1 MVESQYP
8 ARSGLGWRSCSLPK
22 DVSGNVSMTCL
33 LYRIGQ
39 PVRSTAAVA
48 MCGRQR
54 CRLCGEDTSVIR
66 GLGLG
71 AGIDEQELDCVG
83 NLGHGAA
90 WDQRGWTSPV
100 VGDASRRSGGSGR
113 SNCHSVEMVDDEG
126 VSREHEVGPVAD
138 LPTGTVVGAG
148 GYAVGNIGGELF
160 AVSRRCRHLGADLAD
175 GTLDEDGH
183 LVCPWHQSAYDVH
196 TGRMVRGP
204 QGAFAKVPGLDAAY
218 RALTRVLPLRRGQI
232 LERNGRLFVR

>member
-1 MVESQYP
+1 
-8 ARSGLGWRSCSLPK
+8 
-22 DVSGNVSMTCL
+22 MT
-33 LYRIGQ
+33 
-39 PVRSTAAVA
+39 T
-48 MCGRQR
+48 
-54 CRLCGEDTSVIR
+54 
-66 GLGLG
+66 
-71 AGIDEQELDCVG
+71 
-83 NLGHGAA
+83 GHL
-90 WDQRGWTSPV
+90 S
-100 VGDASRRSGGSGR
+100 SRRQAHDPESAGR
-113 SNCHSVEMVDDEG
+113 GHRETPTTKRVSPRSDENARTLVSCFLGQIVACRSPPHSVERVDDEG

-160 AVSRRCRHLGADLAD
+160 AVSRRCRHLGADLAN

-204 QGAFAKVPGLDAAY
+204 QGVFAKVPGLDAAY

>member
-1 MVESQYP
+1 M
-8 ARSGLGWRSCSLPK
+8 
-22 DVSGNVSMTCL
+22 
-33 LYRIGQ
+33 
-39 PVRSTAAVA
+39 
-48 MCGRQR
+48 
-54 CRLCGEDTSVIR
+54 R
-66 GLGLG
+66 GFGLG
-71 AGIDEQELDCVG
+71 AGIDEQKLGCVG
-83 NLGHGAA
+83 NLDHGDAS
-90 WDQRGWTSPV
+90 DQRGWTSPE
-100 VGDASRRSGGSGR
+100 VGDASRRSSGSGR
-113 SNCHSVEMVDDEG
+113 SNCHSVERVDDEG

-160 AVSRRCRHLGADLAD
+160 AVSRRCRHLGADLAN

-204 QGAFAKVPGLDAAY
+204 QGVFAKVPGLDAAY
-218 RALTRVLPLRRGQI
+218 RALTRVLPLRRGHV

>member
-1 MVESQYP
+1 
-8 ARSGLGWRSCSLPK
+8 
-22 DVSGNVSMTCL
+22 
-33 LYRIGQ
+33 
-39 PVRSTAAVA
+39 
-48 MCGRQR
+48 
-54 CRLCGEDTSVIR
+54 
-66 GLGLG
+66 
-71 AGIDEQELDCVG
+71 
-83 NLGHGAA
+83 
-90 WDQRGWTSPV
+90 
-100 VGDASRRSGGSGR
+100 
-113 SNCHSVEMVDDEG
+113 MVDDEG

-160 AVSRRCRHLGADLAD
+160 AVPRRCRHLGADLAT

-204 QGAFAKVPGLDAAY
+204 QGVFAKVPGLDAAY